1 MVKSIKGKTKNDKS
15 KRLLIESE
23 DSIMKIVG
31 IAACTAGIA
40 HTYIAKE
47 KLTQSGIDHGHEIH
61 IETQGLAGVQNK
73 LDPKEIAESDVVIIA
88 ADIKISG
95 RERFKG
101 KKVVEVPTSL
111 VVKSPNKLI
120 EKLEEI
126 NQGV

>member
-1 MVKSIKGKTKNDKS
+1 MN
-15 KRLLIESE
+15 
-23 DSIMKIVG
+23 IVG

-47 KLTQSGIDHGHEIH
+47 KLTQAGVEHGHKIH
-61 IETQGLAGVQNK
+61 IETQGLAGTQEK
-73 LDPKEIAESDVVIIA
+73 LDPKEISEVDVVVIA
-88 ADIKISG
+88 ADIKING
-95 RERFKG
+95 RERFEG

-126 NQGV
+126 NQGA